1 MIMKNLLVPLV
12 VVFGT
17 LLVVAGALYAALP
30 AHSLPT
36 FFPGYSA
43 GLAKHHYTHAV
54 ASFGLG
60 LVCFAYAWMT
70 SGKKSS
76 SK

>member
-1 MIMKNLLVPLV
+1 MKNLLVALAVILGIVFV
-12 VVFGT
+12 VI
-17 LLVVAGALYAALP
+17 AGVYAALP

-36 FFPGYSA
+36 FFPGYTV

-54 ASFGLG
+54 ASLVLG
-60 LVCFAYAWMT
+60 LVCFAYAWMS